1 MVHSFFRKA
10 NMKRYIYGFLIIVI
24 AMIIGFICAYRPDEA
39 KAGLLFN
46 LFKTVE
52 YNGHTYI
59 LHTNSEHFI
68 HNPDCKCLKKG
79 E

>member
-1 MVHSFFRKA
+1 
-10 NMKRYIYGFLIIVI
+10 MKRYIYAFMIVI
-24 AMIIGFICAYRPDEA
+24 ISMIMGFICAYRPDEA

-59 LHTNSEHFI
+59 LHTKSRLQMLE
-68 HNPDCKCLKKG
+68 
-79 E
+79 ER